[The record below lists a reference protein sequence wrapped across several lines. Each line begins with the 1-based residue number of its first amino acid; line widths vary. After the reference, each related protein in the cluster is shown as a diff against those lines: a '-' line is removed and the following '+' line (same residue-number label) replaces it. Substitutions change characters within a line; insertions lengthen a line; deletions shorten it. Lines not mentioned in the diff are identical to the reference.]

1 MRTKSFV
8 LLGLALGCGLVASI
22 GISQIIEKNKAAP
35 SAAVETEAILVA
47 LKPIVGQ
54 EQLKA
59 ENVKLEQWPKHLIPK
74 GALTKL
80 EEIEGRRIK
89 YSLTPGEP
97 ILQNKLV
104 GDDDTRATTDV
115 PPGYRLKAVHADA
128 VSAVGNL
135 IQPGDRVDVLVY
147 LKSNFNGGTQQ
158 AGTTT
163 ILQDIKVFAVNDQW
177 RPGDD
182 GDGEPIPVK
191 NVTLLLT
198 PEQVEKLTLASE
210 LGKVSLV
217 LRSPDD
223 ELNATVGRGTTPKDL
238 FGSSDA
244 NNKDDEVDFLAGGK
258 TEPKPN
264 TGLLGM
270 LGVGKQNNPTAAPVL
285 AAVTPENVEHF
296 SMEVIEGPEAR
307 TVEFTRTTGGNAKWQ
322 VVSAA
327 STSGGPVA
335 PEPKFN
341 LPQAGGGTTG
351 VLPPGSLPPGVLPP
365 GVFPPA
371 VPPAGGDSVLLGP
384 AEKD

>member
-1 MRTKSFV
+1 MRTKSLV

-22 GISQIIEKNKAAP
+22 GISQIIEQNKAAP

-47 LKPIVGQ
+47 LKPIIGQ

-74 GALTKL
+74 GALTKI

-89 YSLTPGEP
+89 YSLTQGEP

-104 GDDDTRATTDV
+104 GDDDKRATTDV

-177 RPGDD
+177 RPGDS

-223 ELNATVGRGTTPKDL
+223 ELTAGVGKGTTSKDL
-238 FGSSDA
+238 FGSAEDS
-244 NNKDDEVDFLAGGK
+244 NRPKERDFLAQG
-258 TEPKPN
+258 TTPEPTTN
-264 TGLLGM
+264 GGLLNM
-270 LGVGKQNNPTAAPVL
+270 LGIGKGNNSVPTI
-285 AAVTPENVEHF
+285 AAVTPADVERF
-296 SMEVIEGPEAR
+296 TMELIEGPQAR
-307 TVEFTRTTGGNAKWQ
+307 TVEFTRTAGGNAKWQ
-322 VVSAA
+322 VSMAGEPQGSAPTA
-327 STSGGPVA
+327 AEPTFKLPQPGGPT
-335 PEPKFN
+335 P
-341 LPQAGGGTTG
+341 GGPT
-351 VLPPGSLPPGVLPP
+351 PGVLPP
-365 GVFPPA
+365 MGPLP
-371 VPPAGGDSVLLGP
+371 GDALPLAP